1 MMHNCAAFNSIGAIY
16 LPTAAASH
24 SCLLL
29 AEFSLPL
36 DMLCRLSAFHLA
48 HVGKGQLVVKVF
60 RVFQGR
66 RLLAGPQWVGQ
77 VLAAFQTREPL
88 SQLPKL
94 LSLSFLGHG
103 AGSLSPS
110 LHSWEN
116 YRWCETISQVCHN
129 M

>member
-1 MMHNCAAFNSIGAIY
+1 MYNCAAFNSIGAIY

-29 AEFSLPL
+29 AEYSLPL

-60 RVFQGR
+60 PYSRGGAFWQDLNGWDR
-66 RLLAGPQWVGQ
+66 S
-77 VLAAFQTREPL
+77 LAAFQTREPL

-94 LSLSFLGHG
+94 LSVSFLGHG